1 MGTLSRDEVLG
12 ILTET
17 GVLKTG
23 HFLLSSGRHSDRYLQ
38 CVQVLQYPWHTEALG
53 RHIASFF
60 SDMKVDLVLSP
71 AMGGIV
77 IGYEVARGLGVRAL
91 FCEREGGV
99 MQLRR
104 NQAFEPGSRIVIVE
118 DVLTTGKS
126 VREVMDVALELK
138 GEIVGVGA
146 IVDRSAGQVRFG
158 VPTHAAIE
166 LEVPSFEPVSC
177 HLCKQGLPLVKP
189 GSRSGAAMT
198 A

>member
-1 MGTLSRDEVLG
+1 MGTLTYDEVLG
-12 ILTET
+12 ILIET

-60 SDMKVDLVLSP
+60 SQMKVDLVLSP

-91 FCEREGGV
+91 FCERENGA

-104 NQAFEPGSRIVIVE
+104 NQAFDPGSRIVIVE

-146 IVDRSAGQVRFG
+146 IVDRSAGQVQFG

-177 HLCKQGLPLVKP
+177 PLCRQGLPLVKP
-189 GSRSGAAMT
+189 GSRPGTAMT